1 MDTKVTDPEE
11 RGEGAAPAD
20 TPRSRKALA
29 FCLAATAAL
38 TVADLWSKSWALETL
53 SAERIGR
60 EQPVCEVDEHGFTT
74 MQRGRGE
81 PIVLADDWLELRYAE
96 NCGAAFGLLRDASAT
111 LRHAVFGLAA
121 IAASVALLLMF
132 ARGRGGVAF
141 AVAVPFIVSGAI
153 GNLVDRIRYGYVVDF
168 IRVHWDREILWMRE
182 WPTFNVADI
191 TITIGVV
198 LLLIDGWLEGRR
210 QKPATPKGSGEAAKA

>member
-1 MDTKVTDPEE
+1 MDTKVTDPKE
-11 RGEGAAPAD
+11 RDAGASSAD
-20 TPRSRKALA
+20 IPRSHKALA
-29 FCLAATAAL
+29 LCLAATAVL
-38 TVADLWSKSWALETL
+38 TAADLWSKSWALETL
-53 SAERIGR
+53 STERIGP
-60 EQPVCEVDEHGFTT
+60 EQPVCEVDEHGYTT

-111 LRHAVFGLAA
+111 VRHAVFGVAA
-121 IAASVALLLMF
+121 VAASIALLVMF
-132 ARGRGGVAF
+132 ARGRGGPAF
-141 AVAVPFIVSGAI
+141 AAAVPFIVSGAI

-210 QKPATPKGSGEAAKA
+210 QKEAAAEGEGEAAKA